1 MKTTTMTTRLSLGKV
16 MSIAALTLSISA
28 GALAAPKELTILS
41 GSPGGTWYPISAGI
55 AEILTQEGVRTN
67 AEVGA
72 GLANVARISA
82 GQAQLGVTTSTV
94 PPVAKKGQAPFKK
107 PINNIRGLAVIFP
120 SYQHV
125 GVTLASGVTSVE
137 ALKDLRINCMAIG
150 NSTEAAFVDRL
161 AAAGMSED
169 DLDCARGS
177 HTFASNAIKD
187 GNLDGFTLLSGFPNG
202 TFTELFHSTDMRLLP
217 LSKAQAEKM
226 QASNPGYAYTTI
238 PAGSYPGQENDIP
251 TVRSDLVMFA
261 QETMSDDDAYWIVK
275 TMLDHIPELHK
286 IHAVMRPLT
295 ANYMATMTSLPIHPG
310 AIRAYREAGIEI
322 PAQ

>member
-1 MKTTTMTTRLSLGKV
+1 MKAPTMINRLSVGKV
-16 MSIAALTLSISA
+16 FAAVALILSMGSPA
-28 GALAAPKELTILS
+28 QAAPKELSILS

-55 AEILTQEGVRTN
+55 AEIFTKEGTRTN

-94 PPVAKKGQAPFKK
+94 PPVAKKGLPPFKK
-107 PINNIRGLAVIFP
+107 PINNIRGLAVLFP

-125 GVTLASGVTSVE
+125 GVTRASGVTSVE
-137 ALKDLRINCMAIG
+137 GMKGLRINCMAIG
-150 NSTEAAFVDRL
+150 NSTEAAFADRL
-161 AAAGMSED
+161 KAAGMTED

-202 TFTELFHSTDMRLLP
+202 TFTELFHAKDMRLLP
-217 LSKAQAEKM
+217 LSEKEARKM
-226 QASNPGYAYTTI
+226 AASNPGYAYTKI
-238 PAGSYPGQENDIP
+238 PAGSYPGQDTDIP
-251 TVRSDLVMFA
+251 TVRSDLVMIA
-261 QETMSDDDAYWIVK
+261 NKDMSDDDAYWIVK
-275 TMLDHIPELHK
+275 TMLDHIGDMRK

-295 ANYMATMTSLPIHPG
+295 KEYMASIKSLPIHPG
-310 AIRAYREAGIEI
+310 AIRAYKEAGIEI

>member
-1 MKTTTMTTRLSLGKV
+1 MKAQTIITRLSLGKV

-28 GALAAPKELTILS
+28 GAAAAPKELSILS

-55 AEILTQEGVRTN
+55 AEIFTQKGVRTN

-94 PPVAKKGQAPFKK
+94 PPVAKAGKAPFKK
-107 PINNIRGLAVIFP
+107 PINNILGLAVIFP

-125 GVTLASGVTSVE
+125 GVTQDSGVTSIDG
-137 ALKDLRINCMAIG
+137 LKGLRINCMAIG
-150 NSTEAAFVDRL
+150 NSTEAAFADRL
-161 AAAGMSED
+161 AAAGMSEED
-169 DLDCARGS
+169 MECARGS
-177 HTFASNAIKD
+177 HTFASTAIKD

-202 TFTELFHSTDMRLLP
+202 TFTELFHAKAMRLLP
-217 LSKAQAEKM
+217 LNETQAQKM
-226 QASNPGYAYTTI
+226 QASNPGYAYTSI

-251 TVRSDLVMFA
+251 TVRSDLVMFTN
-261 QETMSDDDAYWIVK
+261 ESMSDDDAYWIVK
-275 TMLDHIPELHK
+275 TMLDNMPELRK
-286 IHAVMRPLT
+286 IHAVMRPYN
-295 ANYMATMTSLPIHPG
+295 AEYMAAMTSLPIHPG
-310 AIRAYREAGIEI
+310 AIRAYKEAGIQV

>member
-1 MKTTTMTTRLSLGKV
+1 MKASTNKNRLSLVKWIGTV
-16 MSIAALTLSISA
+16 ALTVGLGSMA
-28 GALAAPKELTILS
+28 QAAPKELSILS
-41 GSPGGTWYPISAGI
+41 GSPGGTWYPITAGI
-55 AEILTQEGVRTN
+55 AEIFTKEGTRTN

-94 PPVAKKGQAPFKK
+94 PPVAQKGEAPFKQ
-107 PINNIRGLAVIFP
+107 PVTNIRGLAVLFP

-125 GVTLASGVTSVE
+125 GVTKASGVTTVE
-137 ALKDLRINCMAIG
+137 GMKGLRVNCMAIG
-150 NSTEAAFVDRL
+150 NSTEAAFADRL
-161 AAAGMSED
+161 KAAGMTED

-202 TFTELFHSTDMRLLP
+202 TFTELFHAKDMRLLP
-217 LSKAQAEKM
+217 LPEAEAKKM
-226 QASNPGYAYTTI
+226 AEMNPGYAYTTI
-238 PAGSYPGQENDIP
+238 PAGSYPGQDQDIP
-251 TVRSDLVMFA
+251 TVRSDLVMIA
-261 QETMSDDDAYWIVK
+261 NADMSDDDAYWIVK
-275 TMLDHIPELHK
+275 TMLDHMADLRK

-295 ANYMATMTSLPIHPG
+295 AEYMASIKGLPIHPG
-310 AIRAYREAGIEI
+310 ALRAYKEAGIEI